1 MIWGRR
7 PDRRTTSWLSRNLPA
22 QVRPTDQLLPPPTEY
37 GDGGEE
43 VLSLLWPLLHLD
55 GYDILPLD
63 AHFSA
68 RGGDAA
74 FVPAIASARSVAR
87 ERGVERLWVAAAD
100 DARAALEWNATAR
113 RATVASF
120 GGYVREVAGAVAVR
134 RVLSPELFE
143 SVAYVWLD
151 LAEPWGHVAEQM
163 PALLSRIDGL
173 TIADAA
179 ALTATGVRPD
189 FSIAGVAAHMAG
201 RDFLFNSAFWTAQWR
216 AWRAAARASGLREAP
231 FRQADYPEP
240 WPSAV
245 MIAAAAV
252 VALGCGPVIDP
263 ATADELAGPWRGVIE
278 AA

>member
-1 MIWGRR
+1 VIWGRR
-7 PDRRTTSWLSRNLPA
+7 PDRRTTGWLSRNLPA

-43 VLSLLWPLLHLD
+43 VLSLLWRLLHLD

-63 AHFSA
+63 AHFRA
-68 RGGDAA
+68 RGDAA
-74 FVPAIASARSVAR
+74 VHSIASARSVAR
-87 ERGVERLWVAAAD
+87 KRGVERFWIAAAD

-120 GGYVREVAGAVAVR
+120 GEYLPGVAGAVAAR
-134 RVLSPELFE
+134 QVLSPEQFE
-143 SVAYVWLD
+143 SVACVWLD

-179 ALTATGVRPD
+179 ALAATGVRPY
-189 FSIAGVAAHMAG
+189 FSISGVAAHMAG

-245 MIAAAAV
+245 LIAAAAV

-263 ATADELAGPWRGVIE
+263 ATADELADPWRGVIE